1 MPRVHVFSY
10 MSDYFTRCGRHSLRC
25 SPMIFC
31 LLIFVPVLNFLL
43 LGVGWPLKWIENCQ
57 SDANLLPKLDNKEI
71 GSSIQGTPF
80 AHSIT
85 HPKESQL
92 LYCKLLCGQAY
103 MARRWCLNEG
113 PVRMWGQST
122 AMWMNLKADSLSK
135 DLQNDCS
142 PRQHFGRS
150 LQQSHGLIS
159 WIIGIIRWLM
169 STAFSY

>member
-1 MPRVHVFSY
+1 

-43 LGVGWPLKWIENCQ
+43 LGVGWPLKWIESCQ
-57 SDANLLPKLDNKEI
+57 SDANLLPKLDNKETV
-71 GSSIQGTPF
+71 SSILGTPSF

-85 HPKESQL
+85 RPKQSQL
-92 LYCKLLCGQAY
+92 PCWKLLYGQAY
-103 MARRWCLNEG
+103 MARRWCLNEE
-113 PVRMWGQST
+113 PVRLWGQST

-135 DLQNDCS
+135 DLWNDCS
-142 PRQHFGRS
+142 PRQHFARN
-150 LQQSHGLIS
+150 LQQSHSLIS